1 MIGPFTLLTSNPS
14 VFVVGILYA
23 LNLAIVVVTLFTIGN
38 NRRPTTAVAWLLAIS
53 LIPYVGLL
61 LFLFFGTNRLPPF
74 RRKRQ
79 AEFDKIIR
87 HATDE
92 VQNSLGLT
100 PVPEQY
106 QPISTLAHELTSI
119 PHLPGNRIQ
128 IHDAYNGTI
137 DEMTAEVDRAHSY
150 VHVTFYAMGYDAI
163 TEGFFDAL
171 ERAVKR
177 GVRVRVLYDQVGS
190 FRYPGY
196 AKLKKRL
203 NEIGCDWHRLY
214 SIWPW
219 EGGWQRVDLR
229 NHRKLLVVDGRVAWM
244 GSQNLIARDY
254 HRKPTR
260 KFGSLQWQDLMVRLS
275 GPMALGIDAVFRS
288 DWYVE
293 TGELADD
300 GDDPTLQD
308 YAHHYEQDLAASETE
323 GMDTSVDYTRY
334 DCQLVPSGPGYEHE
348 NNLRIFTQLLY
359 MARKRVVIASPYF
372 APDDSMRYAITTAVQ
387 RGVEIHLHVSEHGDQ
402 FFTQHAQQSY
412 YEELLRAGV
421 RIWLYRTPY
430 ILHAKHM
437 TVDDEVTILGSSNM
451 DMRSFTLNAEVML
464 IVYGQDFARRFE
476 WVEHSY
482 RVNSRELTL
491 DEWMSRSRLAFAI
504 DDLCRLTSV
513 VQ

>member
-1 MIGPFTLLTSNPS
+1 MIGPFGLLTDSPS
-14 VFVVGILYA
+14 IAVLATLYIV
-23 LNLAIVVVTLFTIGN
+23 NLAIVVVTLFTIGN

-61 LFLFFGTNRLPPF
+61 LFLLFGTNRLPAHR
-74 RRKRQ
+74 RRKQ

-87 HATDE
+87 DATDE
-92 VQNSLGLT
+92 LEDELGLT
-100 PVPEQY
+100 PVPKNY
-106 QPISTLAHELTSI
+106 LPISNLARKLTSI

-128 IHDAYNGTI
+128 IHPNYNETI
-137 DEMTAEVDRAHSY
+137 AEMAAEIDRAHSY
-150 VHVTFYAMGYDAI
+150 VHVTFYAMGYDDV
-163 TEGFFDAL
+163 TQGFFDAL

-177 GVRVRVLYDQVGS
+177 GVKVRVMYDQVGS

-196 AKLKKRL
+196 AELKRRL
-203 NEIGCDWHRLY
+203 DAIGCEWHRLY

-229 NHRKLLVVDGRVAWM
+229 NHRKLLVVDGLVSWI
-244 GSQNLIARDY
+244 GSQNLIERDY
-254 HRKPTR
+254 HRKPNR
-260 KFGSLQWQDLMVRLS
+260 RHGQQQWQDLMVRVA
-275 GPMALGIDAVFRS
+275 GPMALGVDAVFRS
-288 DWYVE
+288 DWFVE
-293 TGELADD
+293 TGHLADD
-300 GDDPTLQD
+300 GADPTAED
-308 YAHHYEQDLAASETE
+308 FADNDAEDRAAGEAFSL
-323 GMDTSVDYTRY
+323 Y

-359 MARKRVVIASPYF
+359 QARERVVIASPYF

-387 RGVEIHLHVSEHGDQ
+387 RGIEVHLHVSEHGDQ

-421 RIWLYRTPY
+421 RIWLYRSPY
-430 ILHAKHM
+430 VLHSKHI
-437 TVDDEVTILGSSNM
+437 TVDGEVTMLGSSNM
-451 DMRSFTLNAEVML
+451 DMRSFTLNAEIML
-464 IVYGQDFARRFE
+464 IVYGKEFADRIS

-482 RVNSRELTL
+482 RVHSRELTL
-491 DEWMSRSRLAFAI
+491 DEWMARPRMHFAF